1 MMDLAL
7 LGPCL
12 DGFLLMVGT
21 LVGWGNGANN
31 LPKLRRCKAR

>member
-12 DGFLLMVGT
+12 DGFLLMSILSVG
-21 LVGWGNGANN
+21 GM
-31 LPKLRRCKAR
+31 KRCKSSAEVTPL